1 MCARIRECNCK
12 RGKSLT
18 VKAKAVQP
26 TRATAYRYRHSAQSQ
41 RTERGQSRKKHTP
54 DIHIVA
60 SLGLA
65 RGPPLPCAPALARLG
80 FSSHVCSVPFSVLE
94 FGPDPTQRLSDPTPT
109 LSALYFFSSRAGA
122 GAGRGRWETT
132 DAKSRLTTRPGPR
145 PCVAGAACLLD
156 AAVRRSV
163 AGWCQVR
170 SVVSDMC
177 ACVGRAKGGSHRM

>member
-1 MCARIRECNCK
+1 MELIRTGSPPSRTHRE
-12 RGKSLT
+12 
-18 VKAKAVQP
+18 
-26 TRATAYRYRHSAQSQ
+26 QSQ
-41 RTERGQSRKKHTP
+41 RVRERSEPKKTHAGYSYCRFP
-54 DIHIVA
+54 W
-60 SLGLA
+60 
-65 RGPPLPCAPALARLG
+65 PCALAPLAVRAGTRASRLLVSRL
-80 FSSHVCSVPFSVLE
+80 FCSLFCLN
-94 FGPDPTQRLSDPTPT
+94 SDRTRHSETPPT

-177 ACVGRAKGGSHRM
+177 AYVGRAKGGSHRM